1 MILFSTCVFNAVGGV
16 ARLDDTMEK
25 GKGECDSADEV

>member
-16 ARLDDTMEK
+16 TLLDDTMEK